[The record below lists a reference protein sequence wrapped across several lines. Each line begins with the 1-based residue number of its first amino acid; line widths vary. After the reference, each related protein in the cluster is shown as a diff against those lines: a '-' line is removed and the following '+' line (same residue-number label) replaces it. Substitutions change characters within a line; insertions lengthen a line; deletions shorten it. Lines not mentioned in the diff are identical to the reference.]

1 MSFSTFADFDKKLKD
16 VFTEDFSTDCS
27 FKAKAKAPN
36 NLTFTST
43 STWSNPLESRFMGQ
57 KLGVKWEHPSGFT
70 LEKLEVDSKGTVITE
85 TSLVGAAPGLK
96 LNFKGNDNDKA
107 NLSFTY
113 KIPSATISAEVD
125 GLEFNRAKVSAFGG
139 AGPISAGFAAN
150 FAIAQSVNTQ
160 VYELGATYDGVQ
172 NLNVALWANSAKD
185 FRVLSKYKVND
196 NFSSAI
202 QIDSLKDKTSQSII
216 GIYGCSNNK
225 ISSKFKITRNDGAI
239 GASTSVTQSLDS
251 NFKVTFVTGIEKIV
265 GGFSTSNIKWG
276 VNCTLG

>member
-16 VFTEDFSTDCS
+16 VFTEDFNTECS

-43 STWSNPLESRFMGQ
+43 SIWSNPLVNRSMGQ

-70 LEKLEVDSKGTVITE
+70 LEKLEVNSKGKVTTE

-96 LNFKGNDNDKA
+96 LDFKGNDTDKA
-107 NLSFTY
+107 DLSFTY

-125 GLEFNRAKVSAFGG
+125 GLMFNRAKVSAFGG
-139 AGPISAGFAAN
+139 AGPISAGFAAT
-150 FAIAQSVNTQ
+150 FAIAQSDNTKK

-202 QIDSLKDKTSQSII
+202 QIEKTSQKTSQSII
-216 GIYGCSNNK
+216 GIYGCSNDK
-225 ISSKFKITRNDGAI
+225 ITSKLKITRTDGAI

-251 NFKVTFVTGIEKIV
+251 NFKVTYATGIENFS
-265 GGFSTSNIKWG
+265 GFSTSSIKWG